1 MNLLDSSSQCI
12 VFKIGN
18 WHFSIA
24 NEEARLILRRN
35 ELGSIQLLP
44 DMSAPLIGVTNIQG
58 HARTLLDPG
67 LLLECPDEGKKNIL
81 VIGALKDQSAI
92 LIDELPWSL
101 NQKEYTKVALNSI
114 DLPSTLQSWCRHA
127 WHPNDEKKPW
137 LLHLQPYDV
146 LLQTW
151 QLHNSKE

>member
-18 WHFSIA
+18 WHFTIE

-35 ELGSIQLLP
+35 ELGSIQSLP
-44 DMSAPLIGVTNIQG
+44 DMFAPLIGVTNIQG

-67 LLLECPDEGKKNIL
+67 LLLDCPDHGKKNIL

-101 NQKEYTKVALNSI
+101 NQKEYTKVALGSM
-114 DLPSTLQSWCRHA
+114 DLPSNLQPWCRHA
-127 WHPNDEKKPW
+127 WHPTDEKKPW
-137 LLHLQPYDV
+137 LLHLQPYAV
-146 LLQTW
+146 LLEAW